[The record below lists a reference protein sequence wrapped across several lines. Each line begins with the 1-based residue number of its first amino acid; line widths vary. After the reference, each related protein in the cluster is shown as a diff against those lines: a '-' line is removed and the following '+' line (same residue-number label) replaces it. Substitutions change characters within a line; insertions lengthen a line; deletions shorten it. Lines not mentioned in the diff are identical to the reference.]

1 MKFNPSQK
9 LKLCLTGSYTKIHGR
24 SDLFPKF
31 ETLFEKGLLH
41 KNPRETL
48 SLDMAINQIDRAT
61 AALYVESCDLLI
73 SKIQRHEWK
82 FTKKTSIAY
91 HEQSHDTLTMLLK
104 VMDVAKESKM
114 DTKPHCS
121 FKKEISKTIGKA
133 GPGNNYWKQSTHGML
148 AHRLYDQLFKIYKN
162 RSDIPTDISYPC
174 SDMRNLLNTKARD
187 MQFVTVFE
195 QANIVTRVQLDQR
208 LKMQILRS
216 RVFALTRTQS

>member
-1 MKFNPSQK
+1 MEEATSSQN
-9 LKLCLTGSYTKIHGR
+9 LKLCLRKDYYTKIHGR

-162 RSDIPTDISYPC
+162 RSDTPTDISYPC
-174 SDMRNLLNTKARD
+174 LDMRNLLNTKARD

-195 QANIVTRVQLDQR
+195 QANIVMREPTGSTFEEANIAIRE
-208 LKMQILRS
+208 S
-216 RVFALTRTQS
+216 SH